1 MKAVIL
7 AAGYATRLYPL
18 TQNMPKCLLE
28 VGDRTILDALC
39 EKLEAVP
46 DIDEVL
52 IVTNARFYPQFEAW
66 KRGFRGRLPVRV
78 FDDGTTSNDDR
89 LGAIGDLGLV
99 LKEARVK
106 SDLLLLASDNLFE
119 QGLETFLSF
128 ARSKKDAVVLAVY
141 DIGDKDLA
149 AGKFGVIESDASGKV
164 LTMEEKPAKP
174 RSSFIGMG
182 VYYFPAATL
191 PKTFE
196 YLAAKDAQDAP
207 GHYMRWL
214 LGKVKIFS
222 FQFFGMWYDI
232 GDLEALEEAR
242 RLFQPKK

>member
-1 MKAVIL
+1 M
-7 AAGYATRLYPL
+7 
-18 TQNMPKCLLE
+18 
-28 VGDRTILDALC
+28 
-39 EKLEAVP
+39 
-46 DIDEVL
+46 
-52 IVTNARFYPQFEAW
+52 
-66 KRGFRGRLPVRV
+66 
-78 FDDGTTSNDDR
+78 
-89 LGAIGDLGLV
+89 
-99 LKEARVK
+99 
-106 SDLLLLASDNLFE
+106 
-119 QGLETFLSF
+119 
-128 ARSKKDAVVLAVY
+128 VLAVY

-182 VYYFPAATL
+182 VYYFPAVTL

-232 GDLEALEEAR
+232 GDLTALEEAR
-242 RLFQPKK
+242 RLFQSKK